1 MSVSVSVP
9 EELYAKAEALAASRK
24 VSVDEVFAAA
34 FIEQLAAWER
44 LQKRAERADKEKF
57 LAVLNK
63 VPDVKPEEL
72 DRL

>member
-34 FIEQLAAWER
+34 FVEQLAAWER
-44 LQKRAERADKEKF
+44 LQRRAERAGKEKF

-63 VPDVKPEEL
+63 VPDVEPEEF
-72 DRL
+72 DRF

>member
-44 LQKRAERADKEKF
+44 LQKWAERADKEKF

-63 VPDVKPEEL
+63 VPDVEPEEL
-72 DRL
+72 DRF

>member
-9 EELYAKAEALAASRK
+9 EELYAKAEALAASQK

-34 FIEQLAAWER
+34 FVEQLAAWEH
-44 LQKRAERADKEKF
+44 LQRRAERADKEKF

-63 VPDVKPEEL
+63 VPDVEPEEF
-72 DRL
+72 DRF

>member
-34 FIEQLAAWER
+34 FVEQLAAWEL

>member
-34 FIEQLAAWER
+34 FVEQLAAWER
-44 LQKRAERADKEKF
+44 LQRRAERADKEKF

-63 VPDVKPEEL
+63 VPDVEPEEL